1 MKSMLHEASSVAQ
14 AIEKAWVESGK
25 PEEFTINILEPGK
38 KGLFGF
44 ITKRP
49 AIVSITYDPK
59 KISQR
64 QERAA
69 NHDRKANQSRRQE
82 RLEDR
87 KPGRQQSG
95 HAPAQKEN
103 RPQVRDQKATQR
115 PAGQEGE
122 RAGRQQQQDRPSANN
137 LNQRQEK
144 SGFQVDLWTPELAD
158 QIKVWLQ
165 ELCALMEISVQFT
178 THIDK
183 KILHV
188 TFQERIFSADDERAL
203 YMSLAYVLMQ
213 FLKKAHKKKFH
224 NCHIVISTKG
234 FGVHDKR
241 TSSTP
246 E

>member
-14 AIEKAWVESGK
+14 AIEKAWVESGR

-38 KGLFGF
+38 KGLFGL

-64 QERAA
+64 QDRATH
-69 NHDRKANQSRRQE
+69 HDRKMNQSRRQE

-87 KPGRQQSG
+87 KSGRQQSS
-95 HAPAQKEN
+95 HAPAQKES
-103 RPQVRDQKATQR
+103 RSQVRDQKTTPR
-115 PAGQEGE
+115 PSGQEGE
-122 RAGRQQQQDRPSANN
+122 RATRQQDRPSLNN
-137 LNQRQEK
+137 VNQRQEK
-144 SGFQVDLWTPELAD
+144 SGFQADLWTPELAE